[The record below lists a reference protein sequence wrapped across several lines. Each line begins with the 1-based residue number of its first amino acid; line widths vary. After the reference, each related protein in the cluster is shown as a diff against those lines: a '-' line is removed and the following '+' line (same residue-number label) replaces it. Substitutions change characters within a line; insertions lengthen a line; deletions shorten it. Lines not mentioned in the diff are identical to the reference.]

1 MISPLLVNVGL
12 AVVGGVVK
20 TAVKLL
26 DDNEPAMEVSS
37 RKLSAAEQEAV
48 ELSISHDAVKRW
60 VADKYDP
67 RAMNPNQLRQLAD
80 ELQNAGVIGIGQ
92 HQKLVSL
99 FAELEAGSNAAF
111 LDYDVLGLLESQYEQ
126 ARAGGKP
133 DAQQLQELRDILSE
147 ISELRTDAA

>member
-20 TAVKLL
+20 TAVKMF
-26 DDNEPAMEVSS
+26 DDNTPTMEVTS

-48 ELSISHDAVKRW
+48 EVSISHDAVKHW
-60 VADKYDP
+60 VSDKYDP
-67 RAMNPNQLRQLAD
+67 RAMNPNELRQLAD

-99 FAELEAGSNAAF
+99 FAEIEAGSDASF
-111 LDYDVLGLLESQYEQ
+111 LDHDVLGLLESQYEQ
-126 ARAGGKP
+126 AKAGGKP
-133 DAQQLQELRDILSE
+133 EARQLEELRDILSE
-147 ISELRTDAA
+147 ISTLRTPAA